1 MSSKANGQRKNTST
15 PETPY
20 DELWRSGRSRFG
32 VQHLRLGRDKKW
44 HFVGQQPDETVVK
57 IIREHWWFLVT
68 SALPLIGALVLLL
81 LIVWGSARLASPIW
95 SFLEII
101 VVVAIFG
108 ALLWFIWKDFI
119 KWYLNTYIVTNKRI
133 IHSHGVLQPERQS
146 TPLDNVKQVGI
157 DLDTAWGFLLRYGT
171 VHVYMVGGDFI
182 MKNIA
187 DPRTVKDVI
196 DGIIER
202 IRASKPK
209 EQKPPTPDNPQVAE
223 VIQGLAKAKEPPSLE
238 NADEKYILRRP
249 EGRLG
254 PRRTFGGILRIPCEV
269 RYLSGE
275 YTVRYIQRSRY
286 VFYRQILVPILAL
299 CILLPLSFYI
309 PATSTPLVSSHLTQ
323 WWIIM
328 GTIIVLLVLSIGII
342 YTNYAD
348 DVYILSHK
356 RIFDIQRRFIFF
368 FENRREL
375 EYKNIKDLKV
385 RVPNVLQR
393 LLDIGDVYIDIG
405 GAPTVILPTVDHPF
419 FVLDKINEIKA
430 NVAKAEALKKDNDL
444 KKELHAWF
452 GKVVTSLID
461 STHIKGAPNLENLD
475 LLEAMGV
482 ANELGFQVN
491 VYGEEPSTRPEIPP
505 GRIMRQSPPPG
516 TVIQPGGEIQ
526 VVLSKRATTAD
537 LMEFY

>member
-171 VHVYMVGGDFI
+171 VHVYLVGGDFI

-348 DVYILSHK
+348 DVYILSNK

-452 GKVVTSLID
+452 GKVVTSLVD
-461 STHIKGAPNLENLD
+461 STQMKGAPNLENLD

>member
-44 HFVGQQPDETVVK
+44 HFAGQQPDETVVK
-57 IIREHWWFLVT
+57 IVREHWWFLVT
-68 SALPLIGALVLLL
+68 SALPLIGALLLLL
-81 LIVWGSARLASPIW
+81 LIVWGSGKLPNPIW

-108 ALLWFIWKDFI
+108 ALVWFIWKDFV
-119 KWYLNTYIVTNKRI
+119 KWYLNTYIVTSKRI
-133 IHSHGVLQPERQS
+133 IHSRGVLQPERQS
-146 TPLDNVKQVGI
+146 TPLDNVKQVGM

-171 VHVYMVGGDFI
+171 VHIYLVGGDFI
-182 MKNIA
+182 MENIP
-187 DPRTVKDVI
+187 DPRAMKDLI
-196 DGIIER
+196 DGIIEK

-209 EQKPPTPDNPQVAE
+209 EQKPPMPGIPQVEE
-223 VIQGLAKAKEPPSLE
+223 VIVGLAKAKEPPPLE

-254 PRRTFGGILRIPCEV
+254 PRRTFGGILHIPCEV

-309 PATSTPLVSSHLTQ
+309 PSTSTPFVSSHLTQ

-328 GTIIVLLVLSIGII
+328 GTIITLLVLSIGII
-342 YTNYAD
+342 FTNYAD
-348 DVYILSHK
+348 DVYILSNK
-356 RIFDIQRRFIFF
+356 RMFDIQRRFIFF
-368 FENRREL
+368 FENHREL
-375 EYKNIKDLKV
+375 EYKNIKDIKV
-385 RVPNVLQR
+385 IVPNVLQR
-393 LLDIGDVYIDIG
+393 LLDIGDVYVDIS
-405 GAPTVILPTVDHPF
+405 GAPTLILPTVDHPF

-430 NVAKAEALKKDNDL
+430 NVAKAESLKKDNDL
-444 KKELHAWF
+444 KKELHDWF
-452 GKVVTSLID
+452 GKVVTSLVD
-461 STHIKGAPNLENLD
+461 STQMKGAPNLENMD

-491 VYGEEPSTRPEIPP
+491 VFGEEPSTRPEIPP
-505 GRIMRQSPPPG
+505 GRVMHQNPPPG

-526 VVLSKRATTAD
+526 VVLSRRATTAD
-537 LMEFY
+537 LMEF